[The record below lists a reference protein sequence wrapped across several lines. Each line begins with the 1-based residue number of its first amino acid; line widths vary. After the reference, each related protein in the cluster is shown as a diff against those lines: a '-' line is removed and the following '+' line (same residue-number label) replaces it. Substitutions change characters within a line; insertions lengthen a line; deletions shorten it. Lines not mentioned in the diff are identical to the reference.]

1 MLGQSGASRT
11 PGAKPS
17 RRDILLSM
25 DNSAISKVFA
35 DVAVLMQA
43 KGENI
48 FKVRA
53 HSKASD
59 AVLSLPF
66 QIRDIVDDA
75 DRLGEIPGFGKAIVE
90 KTQELIRTGRLG
102 LLVRYHGSL
111 AEGTSGS
118 LLRSRSRER
127 LVSRSYMGR

>member
-1 MLGQSGASRT
+1 
-11 PGAKPS
+11 
-17 RRDILLSM
+17 M

-59 AVLSLPF
+59 AARSLPF

-90 KTQELIRTGRLG
+90 KTQELIWNGFTRKFPMACCCSSRFRVS
-102 LLVRYHGSL
+102 VR
-111 AEGTSGS
+111 
-118 LLRSRSRER
+118 RQR
-127 LVSRSYMGR
+127 